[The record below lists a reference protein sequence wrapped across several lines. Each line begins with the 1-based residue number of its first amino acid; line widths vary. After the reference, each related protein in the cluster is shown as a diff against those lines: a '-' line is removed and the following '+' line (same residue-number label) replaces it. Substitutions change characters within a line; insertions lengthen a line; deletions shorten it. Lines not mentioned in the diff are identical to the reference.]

1 MPDENHGPATPE
13 EISSLEEF
21 IPTRLTC
28 LTLLQASVSIS
39 MAEFNLLHT
48 LLPAIMGYK
57 VVQRHLYAWFLYIL
71 NAYACIFYSLK
82 VRKSEKW
89 EKKTSNHSARTG

>member
-1 MPDENHGPATPE
+1 MLDESHGPATPE

-28 LTLLQASVSIS
+28 LTLLQVSVTVS

-48 LLPAIMGYK
+48 LLPVIMGRK
-57 VVQRHLYAWFLYIL
+57 VVPRDLYLCSKFYRPMLYIF
-71 NAYACIFYSLK
+71 CYSVFLEKLFLK
-82 VRKSEKW
+82 G
-89 EKKTSNHSARTG
+89 H

>member
-1 MPDENHGPATPE
+1 MVEESLGPATPE

-28 LTLLQASVSIS
+28 LTLLQVSVTVS

-48 LLPAIMGYK
+48 LMPVIMGHK
-57 VVQRHLYAWFLYIL
+57 VVHTDLLYFHKI
-71 NAYACIFYSLK
+71 K
-82 VRKSEKW
+82 VLHKIYCTKQNGE
-89 EKKTSNHSARTG
+89 RTIYT

>member
-21 IPTRLTC
+21 IPSRLTC
-28 LTLLQASVSIS
+28 LTLLQASVTVS

-48 LLPAIMGYK
+48 LLPVIMGYK
-57 VVQRHLYAWFLYIL
+57 VVQRHFFLYIL
-71 NAYACIFYSLK
+71 RAYTL
-82 VRKSEKW
+82 
-89 EKKTSNHSARTG
+89 HSMGYIL

>member
-21 IPTRLTC
+21 IPSRLTC
-28 LTLLQASVSIS
+28 LTLLQASVTVS

-48 LLPAIMGYK
+48 LLPVIMGYK
-57 VVQRHLYAWFLYIL
+57 VVQRHLYVF
-71 NAYACIFYSLK
+71 SLHF
-82 VRKSEKW
+82 KSLCFMVYGLFSE
-89 EKKTSNHSARTG
+89 EI

>member
-1 MPDENHGPATPE
+1 MVEESHGPATPE

-28 LTLLQASVSIS
+28 LTLLQVSVTVS

-48 LLPAIMGYK
+48 LMPVIMGSK
-57 VVQRHLYAWFLYIL
+57 VSAHLKFYIYIYCENHAERRGTVCAML
-71 NAYACIFYSLK
+71 CNQGLK
-82 VRKSEKW
+82 R
-89 EKKTSNHSARTG
+89 